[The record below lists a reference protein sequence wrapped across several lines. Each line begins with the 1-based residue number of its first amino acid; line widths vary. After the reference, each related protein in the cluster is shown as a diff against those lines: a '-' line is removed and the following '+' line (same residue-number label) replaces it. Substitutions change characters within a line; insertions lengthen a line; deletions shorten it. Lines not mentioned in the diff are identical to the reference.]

1 MQIQRVTQWFNF
13 IPFAEIS
20 PSTSSSYV
28 PFTASFLGKK
38 KCPQLNILN
47 IWFCVILECKTVP
60 IFAYS
65 STRDQ
70 SETRGPR
77 AKSILRKYPMFCSL
91 VYALYA
97 VLNREKLHGP
107 PPPPP
112 WHWTLLVFRLLRLL
126 IKATVISQLKTSVRM
141 WRVLVKIVSSY
152 LASSPDKGELMRCK
166 IFLKVKYFN
175 NSLRYQ
181 FHNSWCNMISE
192 PLKPILT

>member
-97 VLNREKLHGP
+97 VLNREKLLVPMLVYGRGPADMYVIISKLGEGNAP
-107 PPPPP
+107 PPP
-112 WHWTLLVFRLLRLL
+112 LDIGLFLFFVFF
-126 IKATVISQLKTSVRM
+126 V
-141 WRVLVKIVSSY
+141 
-152 LASSPDKGELMRCK
+152 
-166 IFLKVKYFN
+166 FLSKQ
-175 NSLRYQ
+175 R
-181 FHNSWCNMISE
+181 
-192 PLKPILT
+192 